1 MGKIIGI
8 DLGTTNSV
16 VAVMEG
22 GEAKVIQNKE
32 GNRTTPS
39 VVAWNKNGD
48 RLVGLLAKR
57 QAVTNPTDTV
67 YSIKRFMGRRFNEV
81 STEMTEVPYDVIKDS
96 SGDVRIKTSHG
107 EFSPPE
113 ISAQILRTLK
123 ETAEEYLGES
133 VTEAVITVPAYFNDS
148 QRQATKD
155 AGKIAGLE
163 VKRII
168 NEPTAAALA
177 YGLERKGEETIAVFD
192 LGGGTFDISILE
204 IVDGVFSVLATNGD
218 THLGGDDFDQRVI
231 DHLVDNFVKQEGI
244 DLSKDPMALQRL
256 KEAAELAKRELST
269 STQAEIN
276 LPFITADQNGP
287 KHMTLTLTRAKF
299 ESLVQDL
306 VDRVVKPC
314 LSCLKDAGLK
324 PDDIDEVLLV
334 GGSTRMPAV
343 QAKVQEIFKQEL
355 NHTVNPDE
363 VVGMGAAI
371 QGGVLGGEDMDIVL
385 LDVTPLSL
393 GIETLGSVMTR
404 LIDRNTTIPTKKSQI
419 FSTAA
424 DNQPTVDIHV
434 LQGER
439 EMANDNK
446 TIGRFQLTGLPPAAR
461 GVPQIEVAFDIDANG
476 ILSVSAVDKATGKEQ
491 SIKIQASSGL
501 SDEEVERMVSDADVH
516 ADEDKKKR
524 DLIDLRNEAEARIHS
539 ARKSMEDLGD
549 DLDATLKEDVETKIT
564 ALEEV
569 LKGEDP
575 DMIRAASDAL
585 MTAVQQLASAAYE
598 KASAAQGGSDA
609 DAESKPDSG
618 ESEASEEP
626 GKDDAVDADY
636 EVVED

>member
-1 MGKIIGI
+1 MAKIIGI

-16 VAVMEG
+16 VSVMEG

-39 VVAWNKNGD
+39 VVAWNKNGE

-57 QAVTNPTDTV
+57 QAVTNPSDTV
-67 YSIKRFMGRRFNEV
+67 YSIKRFMGRQFSEVANEI
-81 STEMTEVPYDVIKDS
+81 SEVPYQVVKGS
-96 SGDVRIKTSHG
+96 SGEVRIKTSHG
-107 EFSPPE
+107 EFTPPE
-113 ISAQILRTLK
+113 ISAQVLRTLK
-123 ETAEEYLGES
+123 ETAEEYLGET

-177 YGLERKGEETIAVFD
+177 YGLEKKGEETIAVFD

-204 IVDGVFSVLATNGD
+204 IQDGVFSVLATNGD

-231 DHLVDNFVKQEGI
+231 DHLVDVFVKQEGI

-256 KEAAELAKRELST
+256 KEASELAKRELSSSSQT
-269 STQAEIN
+269 EIN

-287 KHMTLTLTRAKF
+287 KHLTMTLTRAKF
-299 ESLVQDL
+299 ESLVEDL
-306 VDRVVKPC
+306 VKRTQQPC
-314 LSCLKDAGLK
+314 LNCIKDAGLK
-324 PDDIDEVLLV
+324 PSDIDEVLLV
-334 GGSTRMPAV
+334 GGSTRIPAV
-343 QAKVQEIFKQEL
+343 QAKVQEIFQQEP
-355 NHTVNPDE
+355 NRTVNPDE

-404 LIDRNTTIPTKKSQI
+404 LIERNTTIPTKKSQV

-439 EMANDNK
+439 QMAVDNK
-446 TIGRFQLTGLPPAAR
+446 TIGRFQLTGIPSAPR
-461 GVPQIEVAFDIDANG
+461 GIPQIEVTFDIDANG

-501 SDEEVERMVSDADVH
+501 TDDEIDKMVHDAEAH

-524 DLIDLRNEAEARIHS
+524 ELIDVRNEAEARIHS
-539 ARKSMEDLGD
+539 ARKSMEELDK
-549 DLDATLKEDVETKIT
+549 DLDENLRQDVETKIK

-569 LKGEDP
+569 MTSNDLE
-575 DMIRAASDAL
+575 MIRTASDAL
-585 MTAVQQLASAAYE
+585 MKSVQELASKAYE
-598 KASAAQGGSDA
+598 KAAAAQGGGESQDA
-609 DAESKPDSG
+609 GPETQAKDSG
-618 ESEASEEP
+618 EAGEDGP
-626 GKDDAVDADY
+626 VDADY
-636 EVVED
+636 EVVDDEK